1 MESAGRRAFQ
11 TDETAYIRESAC
23 SAGLRV
29 RELQRSGQY
38 LDIKKCGFYS
48 KCSGSHCNEAE
59 ETKLNYAKRE
69 ENGGVEEGES
79 CKPGF

>member
-11 TDETAYIRESAC
+11 TDETAYIREFAC

-38 LDIKKCGFYS
+38 LDHILKCGFYS
-48 KCSGSHCNEAE
+48 KCSGSHCQWSRRDK
-59 ETKLNYAKRE
+59 T
-69 ENGGVEEGES
+69 
-79 CKPGF
+79 

>member
-11 TDETAYIRESAC
+11 TDETAYIREFAC

-38 LDIKKCGFYS
+38 LDHILKCGFYS
-48 KCSGSHCNEAE
+48 KCSGSHCQ
-59 ETKLNYAKRE
+59 
-69 ENGGVEEGES
+69 
-79 CKPGF
+79 

>member
-1 MESAGRRAFQ
+1 MGFILSAV
-11 TDETAYIRESAC
+11 EVTA
-23 SAGLRV
+23 
-29 RELQRSGQY
+29 
-38 LDIKKCGFYS
+38 
-48 KCSGSHCNEAE
+48 NEAE